1 MASNVKNE
9 EILKKFLLDYKHISL
24 YNLSVLFDIVHAIQT
39 GGKIMKK
46 STIIIV
52 LGIFIVVTTLLG
64 INTEKMYQKEKHFD
78 TTSEV
83 LQQLDNKP
91 LKAIDEKGRFSET
104 NELKECF
111 SERKRLTNARFNY
124 GKIEI
129 ENVEELNEDQK
140 KSILKEYDT
149 FRNNFSKRH
158 VITKEEPVRLNVNA
172 YYSYVRQGMI
182 KNDNSHKLKLDLVFV
197 DEGEGLVIDYIME
210 SNSDKS
216 VEEGKADA

>member
-1 MASNVKNE
+1 
-9 EILKKFLLDYKHISL
+9 
-24 YNLSVLFDIVHAIQT
+24 
-39 GGKIMKK
+39 MKK

-104 NELKECF
+104 NGLKECF
-111 SERKRLTNARFNY
+111 SERKRLTNTLFNY

-129 ENVEELNEDQK
+129 ENVEELNENEK

-149 FRNNFSKRH
+149 FRNNFSKRR
-158 VITKEEPVRLNVNA
+158 VITKEEPVRLNVNV

-182 KNDNSHKLKLDLVFV
+182 KHDNSHKLKLDLVFV

-210 SNSDKS
+210 NKS
-216 VEEGKADA
+216 VEEGKKDA